1 MAIQVEDLDEDVLD
15 RILDETGTEGDI
27 DYGSGTVIYDDGE
40 D

>member
-15 RILDETGTEGDI
+15 RILDETGNEGDI
-27 DYGSGTVIYDDGE
+27 GYGSGIVTYDDGE